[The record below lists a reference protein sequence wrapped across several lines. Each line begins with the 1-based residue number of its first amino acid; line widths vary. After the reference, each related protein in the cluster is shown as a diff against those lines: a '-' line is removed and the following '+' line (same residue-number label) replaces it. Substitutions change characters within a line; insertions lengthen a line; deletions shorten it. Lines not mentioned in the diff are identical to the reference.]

1 MIETDRD
8 MRNPA
13 DFIVLHKLAKAIFRV
28 EGVARV
34 QGITRPEG
42 TPIEHTSIPFL
53 ISLQNAGQMQNIKFI
68 RDRVNDMLKIGDL
81 LDRQIELTKR
91 LYDLQARSTALTQES
106 IALSREI
113 TEISN
118 GLRDNVANFDDFF
131 RPIRNYF
138 YWEPHCA
145 NIPICFSLRS
155 AFDAIDG
162 VDELNLKTAALL
174 PNLDVIDALL
184 PQLLEQLPPV
194 IATMETSR
202 TMLLT
207 MHSTMAGT
215 FGIMDESNQ
224 DTMAMGQAFDAAR
237 DDDSFYLPPEVF
249 QNPDFQRAMASYL
262 SPDGR
267 AARFIISHK
276 GDPATPEGIARID
289 PIRAAA
295 EEALKTT
302 PLAGAK
308 ISIAGTAATFKDF
321 RDGSDYDL
329 LIAGI
334 GALCLILII
343 MLLITRSLVAALVI
357 VGTVAL
363 SLGASFGL
371 SVLIWQYMLGI
382 TLHWIVLP
390 MSVIVLLAVGSDYN
404 LLLVARMKEELAGGI
419 NTGIIRAMSGTG
431 KVVTNAGLVFAFT
444 MAAMVFSELRSIGQV
459 GTTIAIGLIFDTLIV
474 RSFMTPSIAALLG
487 RWFWWPEKVRPRPA
501 SQMLRPYGT
510 RQQVRALLGES
521 LDDDVAAA
529 ELQAVRHPSAAA
541 ISAAADGP

>member
-1 MIETDRD
+1 MMPDILMIETDHD
-8 MRNPA
+8 LRNPA
-13 DFIVLHKLAKAIFRV
+13 DFLVLHKLAKAIFRV
-28 EGVARV
+28 PGIARV

-53 ISLQNAGQMQNIKFI
+53 ISLQNAGQLQNVRYI
-68 RDRVNDMLKIGDL
+68 RDRVNDMLKIADL
-81 LDRQIELTKR
+81 LDRQIALTKR
-91 LYDLQARSTALTQES
+91 LYELQTRSTALTHDS
-106 IALSREI
+106 IARSREL
-113 TEISN
+113 TEISS

-145 NIPICFSLRS
+145 NIPICYSLKS

-162 VDELNLKTAALL
+162 VDELNLKTAELL
-174 PNLDVIDALL
+174 PNLDTIDALL
-184 PQLLEQLPPV
+184 PQLTEQLPAV
-194 IATMETSR
+194 IASMETSR

-207 MHSTMAGT
+207 MQSTMAGT
-215 FGIMDESNQ
+215 FGILDDSNQ
-224 DTMAMGQAFDAAR
+224 DAMAMGQAFDAAR

-249 QNPDFQRAMASYL
+249 ENPDFQRAMGSFL
-262 SPDGR
+262 SPDGK

-308 ISIAGTAATFKDF
+308 IYIAGTAATFKDF

-343 MLLITRSLVAALVI
+343 MLLLTRSLVAALVI

-371 SVLIWQYMLGI
+371 AVLVWQHMLGI

-404 LLLVARMKEELAGGI
+404 LLLVSRMKEELAGGV
-419 NTGIIRAMSGTG
+419 NTGIIRAMAGTG

-444 MAAMVFSELRSIGQV
+444 VAAMVFSELRSIGQV
-459 GTTIAIGLIFDTLIV
+459 GTTIAIGLLFDTLIV

-501 SQMLRPYGT
+501 SSMLREYGA
-510 RQQVRALLGES
+510 RPWVRELLE
-521 LDDDVAAA
+521 
-529 ELQAVRHPSAAA
+529 HPENREPMVDAPVSR
-541 ISAAADGP
+541 STTVG